1 MNIRTIAKIKSGQQD
16 GAIFGNYM
24 FRFNAK
30 GIGRVY
36 DMRAI
41 VNGNPEEEIA
51 EIATFTLDRA
61 EEICP
66 HSNAVVFG
74 NEYFEEG
81 DEFPLLYSNI
91 YNNYAKTERPL
102 KGVCCVYRLQKDG
115 DSFKTTLVQ
124 LIEIGFVEDPALWKR
139 TPTEDGIRPYGNF
152 VIDTERSLYHGFVM
166 RNEEEGTRYFTFDL
180 PKLDDGEID
189 PAFGVKKVVL
199 KPQDIR
205 KHFDC
210 PAHYYI
216 QGACCHGGKIY
227 SVEGFKNTPALR
239 VIDPDAGQQTIAVR
253 FPDHGLIDEAEFID
267 FFGNVCYYSDC
278 RGYIY
283 QLEF

>member
-24 FRFNAK
+24 FRFNSK

-41 VNGNPEEEIA
+41 LNSNPEEEIA
-51 EIATFTLDRA
+51 EIASFTLDRA

-66 HSNAVVFG
+66 HSNAVTFG
-74 NEYFEEG
+74 KEYFEEG
-81 DEFPLLYSNI
+81 DVFPLLYSNI
-91 YNNYAKTERPL
+91 YNNYAKTENPL

-189 PAFGVKKVVL
+189 PDFGVKKVVL
-199 KPQDIR
+199 SSQDIH
-205 KHFDC
+205 KYFDC

-239 VIDPDAGQQTIAVR
+239 VIDPDAARQELAVF
-253 FPDHGLIDEAEFID
+253 FPDHGLVDEAEFID
-267 FFGNVCYYSDC
+267 FYGDVCYYSDC

-283 QLEF
+283 QLDF

>member
-24 FRFNAK
+24 FRFNSK

-41 VNGNPEEEIA
+41 LNSNPEEEIA
-51 EIATFTLDRA
+51 EIASFTLDRA
-61 EEICP
+61 EETCP
-66 HSNAVVFG
+66 HSNAVTFG
-74 NEYFEEG
+74 KEYFEEG

-91 YNNYAKTERPL
+91 YNNYAKTENPL
-102 KGVCCVYRLQKDG
+102 KGVCCVYRLQRDG

-124 LIEIGFVEDPALWKR
+124 LIEIGFVEDAGLWKR

-180 PKLDDGEID
+180 PKLSDGEID
-189 PAFGVKKVVL
+189 PVFGVKKVVL
-199 KPQDIR
+199 KPQDIH

-239 VIDPDAGQQTIAVR
+239 VIDPDAARQELAVF
-253 FPDHGLIDEAEFID
+253 FPDHGLVDEAEFID
-267 FFGNVCYYSDC
+267 FYGDVCYYSDC

>member
-1 MNIRTIAKIKSGQQD
+1 MKIKTVAKITSGQQD

-24 FRFNAK
+24 FRFNSK

-41 VNGNPEEEIA
+41 VNGNPEEEIT

-91 YNNYAKTERPL
+91 YNNYAKTENPL
-102 KGVCCVYRLQKDG
+102 KGVCSVYRLQRDG
-115 DSFKTTLVQ
+115 DGFTTTLVQ

-189 PAFGVKKVVL
+189 PVLGVKKVVL

-239 VIDPDAGQQTIAVR
+239 VIDPDAARQELAVF
-253 FPDHGLIDEAEFID
+253 FPDHGLVDEAEFID
-267 FFGNVCYYSDC
+267 FYGDVCYYSDC

>member
-1 MNIRTIAKIKSGQQD
+1 MKIKTIAKIQSGQQD
-16 GAIFGNYM
+16 GAIFGDLM
-24 FRFNAK
+24 FRFHAK
-30 GIGRVY
+30 GLGRVY
-36 DMRAI
+36 DMKAI
-41 VNGNPEEEIA
+41 TRGNPDEEI
-51 EIATFTLDRA
+51 EPIATFTLDRA

-66 HSNAVVFG
+66 HSNAVMFG

-91 YNNYAKTERPL
+91 YNNYAKTDRPL
-102 KGVCCVYRLQKDG
+102 KGVCCVYRLQRDG
-115 DSFKTTLVQ
+115 DSFKTNLVQ
-124 LIEIGFVEDPALWKR
+124 LIEIGFVENADLWKR

-152 VIDTERSLYHGFVM
+152 VIDTERNLYHGFVM
-166 RNEEEGTRYFTFDL
+166 RDEEAGTRYFTFDL
-180 PKLDDGEID
+180 PRLCDGEID
-189 PAFGVKKVVL
+189 ETFGVRKVTL
-199 KPQDIR
+199 RPEDIH

-227 SVEGFKNTPALR
+227 SVEGFKNTPAIR
-239 VIDPDAGQQTIAVR
+239 VIDPDAARQEMTVF
-253 FPDHGLIDEAEFID
+253 FPDHGLVDEAEFID
-267 FFGNVCYYSDC
+267 FYGDVCYYSDC